1 MPGNSEVFL
10 SSVTCTG
17 ATTTR
22 LEESRNVGEL
32 AGEVGDVAVLGDA
45 GQVRGSLAAQRTGA
59 GLAWPTAFPWTR
71 AFTGCADSPHDTGLA
86 MFPAGRNVSLQ
97 RGSCNSS
104 KQIRALT
111 PSAPRGPGKPGR

>member
-45 GQVRGSLAAQRTGA
+45 GQVRGGLAAQRTGA
-59 GLAWPTAFPWTR
+59 GLARPTAFPLDPGVHRLRGLTAR
-71 AFTGCADSPHDTGLA
+71 HRTGH
-86 MFPAGRNVSLQ
+86 VS
-97 RGSCNSS
+97 S
-104 KQIRALT
+104 
-111 PSAPRGPGKPGR
+111 

>member
-10 SSVTCTG
+10 GSVTCAG

-45 GQVRGSLAAQRTGA
+45 GQVRGGLAAQRTGA
-59 GLAWPTAFPWTR
+59 GLARPTAFPLDPGVHRLRGLTAR
-71 AFTGCADSPHDTGLA
+71 HLTGH
-86 MFPAGRNVSLQ
+86 VS
-97 RGSCNSS
+97 S
-104 KQIRALT
+104 
-111 PSAPRGPGKPGR
+111 